1 MVEFRI
7 HVAIEENAKSVAGT
21 FLRKL
26 VLKILELILSC
37 KDFFFFFCY
46 RSLPVMA
53 GFDFVFL
60 KLCTRQKDPSAS
72 G

>member
-37 KDFFFFFCY
+37 KVFFFLLQISSCHGWFRFCIFKA
-46 RSLPVMA
+46 VHQ
-53 GFDFVFL
+53 
-60 KLCTRQKDPSAS
+60 TDPSAS

>member
-37 KDFFFFFCY
+37 KVFFFFATD
-46 RSLPVMA
+46 L
-53 GFDFVFL
+53 FL
-60 KLCTRQKDPSAS
+60 SWLVSILYF
-72 G
+72 